1 MMHIDR
7 YLSYSELAE
16 HEVEGTDFT
25 ITVSRRPFSAV
36 AVIAPH
42 GGKIESRTSEIA
54 RAIAGEDFNLYLF
67 EGIKKRGNY
76 AALHITSRRFD
87 EPSCLELLST
97 CSFVIA
103 IHGCVGGD
111 ERVLIGGLDYTL
123 KNKVAIELQQAGVD
137 VQNDGHQF
145 QATDPS
151 NICNRGQSNR
161 GVQLELTGALRKN
174 ANWQLVA
181 EAVRAALLPLQ
192 TAAYLS
198 SESHYFQSGERM

>member
-1 MMHIDR
+1 MHIDR
-7 YLSYSELAE
+7 YRSYSELAE
-16 HEVEGTDFT
+16 NEVEGTDFT
-25 ITVSRRPFSAV
+25 ITISRRHYSAV

-67 EGIKKRGNY
+67 EGIKKRGSY
-76 AALHITSRRFD
+76 VALHITSRRFD

-111 ERVLIGGLDYTL
+111 ERVLIGGLDHSL
-123 KNKVAIELQQAGVD
+123 KDKMAIELRQIGVD
-137 VQNDGHQF
+137 VQNDGHHF
-145 QATDPS
+145 QATDPN

-161 GVQLELTGALRKN
+161 GVQLELTRVLRRSAN
-174 ANWQLVA
+174 ARRVA
-181 EAVRAALLPLQ
+181 EAVRAVLLPLQ
-192 TAAYLS
+192 AAA
-198 SESHYFQSGERM
+198 

>member
-1 MMHIDR
+1 MHIDR
-7 YLSYSELAE
+7 YHSYSEIAE
-16 HEVEGTDFT
+16 HEVEGTNFA
-25 ITVSRRPFSAV
+25 ITVVRHSFSGV

-42 GGKIESRTSEIA
+42 GGKIEPRTSEIA
-54 RAIAGEDFNLYLF
+54 RAIAAEDFNLYLF

-103 IHGCVGGD
+103 IHGCVGHD
-111 ERVLIGGLDYTL
+111 ERVLIGGLDNTL
-123 KNKVAIELQQAGVD
+123 KDKVATELRQVGVN
-137 VQNDGHQF
+137 VQNDGHNF
-145 QATDPS
+145 QATDPN

-161 GVQLELTGALRKN
+161 GVQLELTRALRGS
-174 ANWQLVA
+174 ANEQRVA

-192 TAAYLS
+192 AAT
-198 SESHYFQSGERM
+198 

>member
-1 MMHIDR
+1 MLMHID
-7 YLSYSELAE
+7 SYRSYRELAE

-25 ITVSRRPFSAV
+25 ITVFRRPFSAV

-42 GGKIESRTSEIA
+42 GGRIESRTSEIA

-67 EGIKKRGNY
+67 EGIKERGNY
-76 AALHITSRRFD
+76 AALHVTSRRFD

-111 ERVLIGGLDYTL
+111 ERVLIGGLDNSL
-123 KNKVAIELQQAGVD
+123 KDKVATELRQLGVN
-137 VQNDGHQF
+137 VQNDGHSF
-145 QATDPS
+145 QATDPN

-161 GVQLELTGALRKN
+161 GVQLEFTRALRGS
-174 ANWQLVA
+174 ANEQRVA
-181 EAVRAALLPLQ
+181 EAVRAVLLPLQ
-192 TAAYLS
+192 AAA
-198 SESHYFQSGERM
+198 